1 MSASGSIRSESV
13 GEGWSLPPSPSPIVR
28 TGPHAPPQQS
38 NSPQSPQPQQH
49 EPARKIHRAM
59 KAVFDHEDAVRQ
71 AMKARLQQLG
81 DMVNLSAQ
89 ALDEEASGSKL
100 VEGCRSLTNEAAS
113 LSKQIAQR
121 QIELDAELQNC
132 RRSRLVYSGAPG
144 RLPPERHSALT
155 NEIDM
160 LRDEVKSFRLRERQL
175 LSQVK
180 MLGGDAS
187 SRATSSPGS
196 VLQPEVASEM
206 MRLNEEVATLRS
218 ERELW
223 RTRALAA
230 EAKLLIPEVPAADGR
245 FVASEG
251 TGEKELRSLDSGGH
265 GDAHGDARAPSAASV
280 DPVALAFEAARGGR
294 RDARAPSAASL
305 DPVALAFEAARSGM
319 MREPAFEDGGGCRPE
334 GGAEVRGKDSGHG
347 IGSSHGADASH
358 PRYPV
363 WSEKNL
369 AMYTS
374 STHIHTHTHA
384 HKHTHKHTHAT
395 HERIFLASRTR
406 VHAWLCAP

>member
-206 MRLNEEVATLRS
+206 MRLNEEVTALRS

-245 FVASEG
+245 FVASED
-251 TGEKELRSLDSGGH
+251 TGEKEVRSPDSGGH
-265 GDAHGDARAPSAASV
+265 GDAHGDARAPSAASM
-280 DPVALAFEAARGGR
+280 
-294 RDARAPSAASL
+294 

-363 WSEKNL
+363 WSEKYL

>member
-71 AMKARLQQLG
+71 AMKARLHQLG

-206 MRLNEEVATLRS
+206 MRLNEEVAALRS

-245 FVASEG
+245 FVASED
-251 TGEKELRSLDSGGH
+251 TGEKEVRSPDSGGH
-265 GDAHGDARAPSAASV
+265 GDAHG
-280 DPVALAFEAARGGR
+280 
-294 RDARAPSAASL
+294 DARAPSAASL

-369 AMYTS
+369 AMCTS
-374 STHIHTHTHA
+374 STHIHTHTHT